1 MFFEGAEKKLELQLK
16 SAAASLRQ
24 LPQPFWAEFVACA
37 NAEILSH
44 IHNDFCDAYLLSESS
59 LFVWDDRLLLLTC
72 GKSTLVTAAT
82 WVIENLAVDDIASLR
97 YQRKNEYQAQLQ
109 ASTFAD
115 DISQLRHYLPGLA
128 YRLGHL
134 DLHHHYFFFA
144 EHAKVSSDSRFELL
158 MYHIRGELADYLN
171 TAVQTEE
178 GVLKRLQFD
187 GLLNDFQFD
196 SHCFSPFGFSLN
208 GIRGEDYLSLHITP
222 QGKHQDNCSYVS
234 FETNLN
240 SQSLLNAL
248 LGHLLGLFSPSG
260 WDVIEL
266 NLPSLTI
273 NQPQYSCLSQSK
285 LTTVLGTIIGFRQFQ
300 QCDTETLIPQLL

>member
-72 GKSTLVTAAT
+72 GNSTLVTAAT

-144 EHAKVSSDSRFELL
+144 EHAKVSCDSRFELL

-171 TAVQTEE
+171 TVLQTEE
-178 GVLKRLQFD
+178 GILKRLQFNE
-187 GLLNDFQFD
+187 LFNDFQID
-196 SHCFSPFGFSLN
+196 SHRFSPFGFSLN
-208 GIRGEDYLSLHITP
+208 ALRGLDYVSLHITP
-222 QGKHQDNCSYVS
+222 QGSHGDNCSYVS
-234 FETNLN
+234 FETNLTCP
-240 SQSLLNAL
+240 STRMTLLAWL
-248 LGHLLGLFSPSG
+248 VTLFSPSA
-260 WDVIEL
+260 WDLIEI
-266 NLPSLTI
+266 NLPALAV
-273 NQPQYSCLSQSK
+273 NLPQYGCLSQSAM
-285 LTTVLGTIIGFRQFQ
+285 TTEFGTAIGFRQFQ
-300 QCDTETLIPQLL
+300 QSDTETLIPQLL